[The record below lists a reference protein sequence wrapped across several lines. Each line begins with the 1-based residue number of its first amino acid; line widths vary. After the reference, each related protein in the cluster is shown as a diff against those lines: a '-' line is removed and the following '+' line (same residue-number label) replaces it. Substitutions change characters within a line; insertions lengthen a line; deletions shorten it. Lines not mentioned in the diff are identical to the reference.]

1 MELSIIT
8 VTWNSKQ
15 TIGRLIDSIPAAVFD
30 PKTGRSLS
38 YEHWVVDN
46 ASTDGTAEW
55 LKEKYGNE
63 TIIGQN
69 MSSESFEYSSDVI
82 PRVRLWKNSKN
93 EGFGAANNWAFHR
106 AQGDFILFLNPD
118 MKLES
123 ESLFKAVEWMWY
135 HREVGIMSP
144 KLVTETGEINLN
156 AGPRRFPAV
165 WDQLAI
171 VFKVPHIFPK
181 VLDTYLMKDFDYSQ
195 EQEVDS
201 VRGSFM
207 LVRHDFLA
215 KIKTAFDPRYFIWFE
230 DVDLCREARKHEYR
244 VVYNPAIQAIDYVG
258 QSFNQRT
265 TMWKQKNFTASMVK
279 YFKKWGPW
287 YAAILVRTARPFGI
301 ALAWFGDKL
310 TKK

>member
-8 VTWNSKQ
+8 VTWNSKN

-30 PKTGRSLS
+30 PNTGRSLS

-46 ASTDGTAEW
+46 ASPDGTAEW
-55 LKEKYGNE
+55 LQEKYGKQ
-63 TIIGQN
+63 TIDGQT
-69 MSSESFEYSSDVI
+69 MSGESFEFTSETI
-82 PRVRLWKNSKN
+82 PRVRIWKNAKN

-106 AQGDFILFLNPD
+106 AQGDCILFLNPD
-118 MKLES
+118 MKLEP
-123 ESLFKAVEWMWY
+123 ESLYKACEWMWY

-156 AGPRRFPAV
+156 AGPRRFPTV
-165 WDQLAI
+165 WNQLAI
-171 VFKVPHIFPK
+171 VFKIPHIFPK

-207 LVRHDFLA
+207 LVRHDFLS
-215 KIKTAFDPRYFIWFE
+215 KLGTAFDPRYFIWFE
-230 DVDLCREARKHEYR
+230 DVDICKEAQKHGYK
-244 VVYNPAIQAIDYVG
+244 VVYNPAFQAIDYVG

-265 TMWKQKNFTASMVK
+265 TVWKQKKFTESMMK
-279 YFKKWGPW
+279 YFKKWGPG
-287 YAAILVRTARPFGI
+287 YAVVLVAVARPIGI
-301 ALAWFGDKL
+301 ALAWLGDKFR
-310 TKK
+310 K